1 MKLNILHNIYAGLI
15 GLPVLLACS
24 FSVNAVPL
32 DCAGGCSV
40 SAIDPID
47 GSEHIIRYSA
57 TAPSIID
64 DGFSFKAKMPG
75 GLTEWSVD
83 AQNVLF
89 SQASFYRIG
98 AAGGEINPSNNFNF
112 DDFMSTED
120 QDEKVIHVVW
130 DGDTS
135 SLRIE
140 EIYRLQTSN
149 DAGRISQVGKDI
161 IITNKT
167 GSPIDLDW
175 FEYTDLDIHD
185 FFDDK
190 VVHRTHAGVDVI
202 DQVNYDTNSIVTT
215 QAWSTMQD
223 GVFIFTQPTAF
234 DLDIFGGKL
243 VEFGGPV
250 TLLDEL
256 LDNLPTALDSSPE
269 ALGLPGGADLIF
281 GLQYSFEDVIDS
293 VVIRTNMTLLPV
305 PEPSLITLFL
315 FGLPLIAKK
324 RKSKV
329 ISG

>member
-1 MKLNILHNIYAGLI
+1 MKLNIFRNICAGLI
-15 GLPVLLACS
+15 SLPVLLAYS

-40 SAIDPID
+40 SAIDPSD

-57 TAPSIID
+57 TAPNIID
-64 DGFSFKAKMPG
+64 DGFTFKEKTPG

-83 AQNVLF
+83 GNNVVF

-98 AAGGEINPSNNFNF
+98 AGGNEIHPSNNFDFDNF
-112 DDFMSTED
+112 QSTED
-120 QDEKVIHVVW
+120 QDEKVIHIVW
-130 DGDTS
+130 DGDNANI
-135 SLRIE
+135 RIE

-175 FEYTDLDIHD
+175 FEYTDFDIHD
-185 FFDDK
+185 FLDDK
-190 VVHRTHAGVDVI
+190 VVHRIHAGIDVI
-202 DQVNYDTNSIVTT
+202 DQVNYDSNSIITT

-223 GVFIFTQPTAF
+223 GVFLFTQPTAF
-234 DLDIFGGKL
+234 DLDIFGGRL

-256 LDNLPTALDSSPE
+256 LDNLPTSLDSSPE
-269 ALGLPGGADLIF
+269 ALGFPGGADLIF
-281 GLQYSFEDVIDS
+281 GMQYSFKDVTDS

-305 PEPSLITLFL
+305 PEPTLIGLFL
-315 FGLPLIAKK
+315 IGLSLIAKQ
-324 RKSKV
+324 RKSKKFY
-329 ISG
+329 